1 MAIAEAEIEAQLHPS
16 KIQPGMKMTEEELM
30 HLPDDGFLY
39 ELVDGFAVGKP
50 WATVY
55 AGAIAVNAIGLL
67 GPFARGRG
75 AMSAGKGGFR
85 MKNGN
90 IRVPA
95 TSFTR
100 KERIPG
106 GKPSHSFGTVAPDLC
121 IEIISPSEKQTDM
134 ERKVRDYFD
143 SGTVQVWHL
152 FPETQQVRVYTSPT
166 ETQMLNSEDTLTAK
180 AILPGFSCRVSD
192 IFTKE

>member
-1 MAIAEAEIEAQLHPS
+1 MQTQL
-16 KIQPGMKMTEEELM
+16 GLRMTEDELM

-39 ELVDGFAVGKP
+39 EMVDGFAVGKP

-55 AGAIAVNAIGLL
+55 AGAIAVNVIGLL

-75 AMSAGKGGFR
+75 VMSAGKGGFR

-106 GKPSHSFGTVAPDLC
+106 GRPSRGFGTVGPDLC
-121 IEIISPSEKQTDM
+121 IEIISPFEKKSDM
-134 ERKVRDYFD
+134 ADKVRDYFD
-143 SGTVQVWHL
+143 SDAVQVWHI
-152 FPETQQVRVYTSPT
+152 FPERQQITVFTSPT
-166 ETQMLNSEDTLTAK
+166 DTQTLNAEETLTAGD
-180 AILPGFSCRVSD
+180 ILPGFSCRVSD
-192 IFTKE
+192 LFTQE